1 MKVMNKLTAR
11 AIAKAAPNSRHGDGG
26 GLWLQVDRFGNKSWI
41 YRYTIGG
48 RARAMGLGPC
58 HTVSLATARGLA
70 REARLL
76 LIRGIDPLDAK
87 HDRRKRDA
95 RARASRM
102 TFRQCADAYLKEHS
116 KKWTNVR
123 HVKQW
128 QDSLESAASA
138 FGPMDVSEID
148 TNAVIKFLQPRWA
161 ATPETAS
168 RVRGRIEQI
177 LNWAKARKFREG
189 ENPAA
194 WRGQLEHLL
203 AAKPGIEH
211 HAALPYAELPEFMGE
226 LREREGVAARALE
239 LCVLACART
248 SEVLG
253 ARWGEFDLKEKVWT
267 IPAERMK
274 GRKAHRVPLSD
285 RAISLID
292 RLPRSDTD
300 LLFPGRAGDK
310 PMNERALLIVAKSM
324 RSGITTHGFRSS
336 FSDWARER
344 TNFARDV
351 VEMALAHSIK
361 DRTEAAYRRGDAL
374 PKRAHLMQLWADFCS
389 APAVTA
395 DNVRAIHG

>member
-1 MKVMNKLTAR
+1 MKQMNKLTPR

-26 GLWLQVDRFGNKSWI
+26 GLWLQVDRHGSKSWI
-41 YRYTIGG
+41 FRFTIAGK
-48 RARAMGLGPC
+48 ARAMGLGPC
-58 HTVSLATARGLA
+58 HTVGLATARGLA

-95 RARASRM
+95 RVRASRM
-102 TFRQCADAYLKEHS
+102 TFRQCSDAYLEEHS

-128 QDSLESAASA
+128 QDSLESASSA

-148 TNAVIKFLQPRWA
+148 TNAVVKFLQPRWS

-177 LNWAKARKFREG
+177 LNWAKARKFRDG

-211 HAALPYAELPEFMGE
+211 HAALSYVDLPQFMDE
-226 LREREGVAARALE
+226 LRGRHSSAARALE
-239 LCVLACART
+239 LCILTATRT

-253 ARWGEFDLKEKVWT
+253 AQWSEIKDGVWT
-267 IPAERMK
+267 VPAGRMK
-274 GRKAHRVPLSD
+274 SRKEHRVPLSD

-292 RLPRSDTD
+292 SLPRTGSD
-300 LLFPGRAGDK
+300 LLFPGRDGDK

-324 RSGITTHGFRSS
+324 RGGITTHGFRSS

-389 APAVTA
+389 SPAA
-395 DNVRAIHG
+395 LSDNVVAIHG